1 MNTAFAFLVGFA
13 NLIIV
18 GYVHAV
24 ESEGVVAPLRPLR
37 VTQLWEYPV
46 ALVCLLL
53 LVPAFTSAYW
63 SEALIQ
69 KLTGKR

>member
-1 MNTAFAFLVGFA
+1 MKTVAAFLVGSVS
-13 NLIIV
+13 LTLV

-24 ESEGVVAPLRPLR
+24 ECER
-37 VTQLWEYPV
+37 VFLPARVPQLWEYPV
-46 ALVCLLL
+46 ILVCLLL
-53 LVPAFTSAYW
+53 LVPAFTSAFW